1 MTTKTNYMDIA
12 YVRTFVVILTAKD
25 CSIQSKKF
33 RSCHAGQPT
42 VFVVH
47 CCKDVQDHHM
57 EREMI
62 STP

>member
-12 YVRTFVVILTAKD
+12 YVRTSVVILTAKD
-25 CSIQSKKF
+25 CSIQSKKL
-33 RSCHAGQPT
+33 GVVMLDNP

-57 EREMI
+57 ERKMT